1 MAETIGK
8 VLDKAKTDSFQFVSK
23 KPFKAK
29 FVEVKID
36 HISSNARIIGEITEK
51 ESINPYFERPAD
63 IRYVKDNDEGVNVR
77 SLYVS
82 KVDILALINNGERTE
97 VLFPPLPGSNVSEA
111 KESNVKIALSLG
123 ESGIDIGYLK
133 GYKNLPFKILHQQLL
148 RTHISVLGQTGSG
161 KSYLGA
167 KLAIELLKLRRSAK
181 VPSEIAI
188 PIIFDSSG
196 EYSVYNDISNQGQS
210 ALIMETINGKEHHFP
225 LLNERYLSLLYDI
238 YDVDEK
244 QESELETW
252 FNPISNPNPSS
263 QMNER
268 RQLELIKQPT
278 AAQLINEFGRLRLN
292 STKQLANS
300 LEEYLK
306 KYNQLKNVEGI
317 SIPYKVTSKM
327 RRLNLKIRKTVD
339 LNIIDQLSSGLI
351 INLSEYENYEER
363 QIAMLFFLRQVYER
377 ARNKKLPSRIVLF
390 IDEAHNY
397 VPSVYKSYCKG
408 EILKIARE
416 GRKYGIAL
424 CLISQRPR
432 WVDPTALS
440 QCGNIFIFRIQNSDD
455 KKHIFD
461 SASLP
466 DMVRNINIAKF
477 KTSEMIA
484 TGDVVENAMH
494 CIVSKIDENFISAE
508 RKRRKDNRLKKS
520 KQPKNSKI

>member
-1 MAETIGK
+1 MTETIGK

-23 KPFKAK
+23 KPFTAK

-36 HISSNARIIGEITEK
+36 HISPDAKIIGEIIEK

-63 IRYVKDNDEGVNVR
+63 IRYVKDNDEVVNVR

-97 VLFPPLPGSNVSEA
+97 VSFPPLPGSNVFEA
-111 KESNVKIALSLG
+111 KEANVKIALSLG
-123 ESGIDIGYLK
+123 ESGIDIGHLK

-181 VPSEIAI
+181 VLSEIAI

-196 EYSVYNDISNQGQS
+196 EYSVYNDMSNQGQS

-225 LLNERYLSLLYDI
+225 LLNERYLPLFYDI

-263 QMNER
+263 QMNES
-268 RQLELIKQPT
+268 RQLELIDQPT
-278 AAQLINEFGRLRLN
+278 GAQLIKEFSQLRLN
-292 STKQLANS
+292 STKQLASS
-300 LEEYLK
+300 LKKYLE
-306 KYNQLKNVEGI
+306 KYNQLRNVNNI
-317 SIPYKVTSKM
+317 SIPYKVIRKM
-327 RRLNLKIRKTVD
+327 RRLNLKIRKTTEV
-339 LNIIDQLSSGLI
+339 NVIEKLSNGLI
-351 INLSEYENYEER
+351 INLSRYENYEER
-363 QIAMLFFLRQVYER
+363 QIAMLFFLRQVYEL
-377 ARNKKLPSRIVLF
+377 AKAKKIPSKVVLF

-397 VPSVYKSYCKG
+397 VPSVYTSYCKD

-416 GRKYGIAL
+416 GRKHGIAL

-466 DMVRNINIAKF
+466 DTVRNINIAKF
-477 KTSEMIA
+477 KTGEMVV
-484 TGDVVENAMH
+484 TGDIVEHAMH
-494 CIVSKIDENFISAE
+494 CVVSKIDEDFISAE
-508 RKRRKDNRLKKS
+508 RKRRKDNRLKKRTTVPGPHS
-520 KQPKNSKI
+520 

>member
-1 MAETIGK
+1 MADIIGK

-36 HISSNARIIGEITEK
+36 HISSDARIIGEITEK

-82 KVDILALINNGERTE
+82 KVDIFALINNGERTE
-97 VLFPPLPGSNVSEA
+97 VSFPPLPGSNVFEA
-111 KESNVKIALSLG
+111 KESNVRIALSLG
-123 ESGIDIGYLK
+123 ESGIDIGHLK
-133 GYKNLPFKILHQQLL
+133 GYKNLPLKIPHQQLL

-167 KLAIELLKLRRSAK
+167 KLAIELLKLRRSANM
-181 VPSEIAI
+181 PSEIAI

-196 EYSVYNDISNQGQS
+196 EYSVYNDMSSQGQS
-210 ALIMETINGKEHHFP
+210 ALIMPIINGKKHHFP
-225 LLNERYLSLLYDI
+225 LLEKRYLTLLYDI
-238 YDVDEK
+238 YDVDER
-244 QESELETW
+244 QESELQKW
-252 FNPISNPNPSS
+252 FNPISNIDPSS

-268 RQLELIKQPT
+268 QQLELIKQPT

-363 QIAMLFFLRQVYER
+363 QIAMLFFLRQVYEM

-466 DMVRNINIAKF
+466 DTVRNINIAKF
-477 KTSEMIA
+477 KTGEMVV
-484 TGDVVENAMH
+484 TGDIVEHAMH
-494 CIVSKIDENFISAE
+494 CVVSKIDEDFISAE
-508 RKRRKDNRLKKS
+508 RKRRKDNRLKKRTTGS
-520 KQPKNSKI
+520 GPHS